1 MEGTSVAADQT
12 AGSAG
17 SPPEAIPM
25 QLRRTFLTA
34 AVSATLAVFVGTPAL
49 IARAADNPWLSPSF
63 MVTLNA
69 TMMQFVDLQA
79 RIKRLEGTAA
89 LETQANLAQQAAAQS
104 MTLGKNGSEQAIQ
117 QQRAAA
123 NSFIA
128 AGTAV
133 VSAGQALSNNRRLM
147 QTLIANSLV
156 SLNAE
161 LKKSVNPQATGPVA
175 AAQKAQVLAKLALL
189 EKELLVESA
198 AAAKNKKQIDALTVS
213 AQSLAN
219 VSKQANLNQLDQVN
233 AQKTSL
239 QNASQMMQNV
249 MDPAKVID
257 QSFATT
263 YTTMN
268 VPKPAIDIAP

>member
-1 MEGTSVAADQT
+1 
-12 AGSAG
+12 
-17 SPPEAIPM
+17 M